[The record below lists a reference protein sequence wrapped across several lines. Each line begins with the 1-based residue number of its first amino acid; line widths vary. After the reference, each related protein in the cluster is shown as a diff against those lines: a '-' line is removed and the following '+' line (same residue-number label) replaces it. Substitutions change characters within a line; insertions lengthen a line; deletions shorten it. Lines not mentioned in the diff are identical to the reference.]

1 MKDCEICPLLVGQ
14 TTKDRGVVLQ
24 TERWVVVLD
33 KNQEYLG
40 KAFVT
45 LRDHKNT
52 ISDLNKADWLE
63 LHDVMKRVEHTMNL
77 AFSPDVFNWSCLMN
91 NAVVAGQ
98 PTRVHWHLHPRY
110 LNGRTFAG
118 EEFPDPKWPR
128 RVEMLTNLVSDGV
141 FTQITD
147 AVRKNL

>member
-1 MKDCEICPLLVGQ
+1 MSDCEICPLLVGQ
-14 TTKDRGVVLQ
+14 TPEDPQVVLQ

-33 KNQEYLG
+33 KDQEYLG

-45 LRDHKNT
+45 LRKHKNT
-52 ISDLNKADWLE
+52 ISDLNATDWAE
-63 LHDVMKRVEHTMNL
+63 LYEVIKRIEHAMKH

-118 EEFPDPKWPR
+118 EEFPDPIWPR
-128 RVEMLTNLVSDGV
+128 RVEKLTKLVSDDV
-141 FTQITD
+141 FMQITN